1 MENKKIIIIGRG
13 GSGKDYLRKK
23 LVEKG
28 YTYGISFTSRPPR
41 EGEIDSVDYFFRTK
55 EEIEALRDNNN
66 FVELQEFNG
75 WYYGITHSEFTSKDV
90 FILSPSGIK
99 NLSKEYR
106 DISFIIY
113 LDPAKDVILERLR
126 ERNDADDP
134 RRRMLA
140 DTIDFLG
147 FNDYDLIIRNEDF

>member
-1 MENKKIIIIGRG
+1 MENRKIIIIGRG

-28 YTYGISFTSRPPR
+28 HTYGVSFTSRPPR
-41 EGEIDSVDYFFRTK
+41 EGEINSVDYFFRTK
-55 EEIEALRDNNN
+55 EEIEELRDNGN

-75 WYYGITHSEFTSKDV
+75 WYYGITHTEFREKDV
-90 FILSPSGIK
+90 FILTPSGVRD
-99 NLSKEYR
+99 LPKEYR

-113 LDPAKDVILERLR
+113 LDPGKDVILKRLS

-147 FNDYDLIIRNEDF
+147 FTDYDLIIRNEDF

>member
-1 MENKKIIIIGRG
+1 MDRKIIIIGRG

-28 YTYGISFTSRPPR
+28 HTYGVSFTSRPPR

-55 EEIEALRDNNN
+55 EEIEELRDNNN

-75 WYYGITHSEFTSKDV
+75 WYYGISHSEFTSKDV
-90 FILSPSGIK
+90 FILTPSGIK
-99 NLSKEYR
+99 DLPKEYR
-106 DISFIIY
+106 DISFVIY
-113 LDPAKDVILERLR
+113 LDPSIDVILKRLG

-134 RRRMLA
+134 RRRLLA
-140 DTIDFLG
+140 DTIDFLE

>member
-1 MENKKIIIIGRG
+1 MDKKIIIVGRG

-28 YTYGISFTSRPPR
+28 YSYGVSFTSRPPR

-55 EEIEALRDNNN
+55 EEIEDLRDNGN

-75 WYYGITHSEFTSKDV
+75 WYYGITHTEFTEKDV
-90 FILSPSGIK
+90 FILTPSGVRD
-99 NLSKEYR
+99 LPKEYR

-113 LDPAKDVILERLR
+113 LDPGKDVILKRLR

-147 FNDYDLIIRNEDF
+147 FTDYDLIIRNEDF

>member
-75 WYYGITHSEFTSKDV
+75 WYYGITHLEFTSKDI

-106 DISFIIY
+106 DISFIN
-113 LDPAKDVILERLR
+113 ILRS
-126 ERNDADDP
+126 
-134 RRRMLA
+134 
-140 DTIDFLG
+140 F
-147 FNDYDLIIRNEDF
+147 